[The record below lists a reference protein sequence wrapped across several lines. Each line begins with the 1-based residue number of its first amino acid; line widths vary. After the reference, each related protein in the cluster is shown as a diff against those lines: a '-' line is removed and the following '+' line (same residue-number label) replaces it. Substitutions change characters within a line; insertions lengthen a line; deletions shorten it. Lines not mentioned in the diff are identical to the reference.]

1 MKLHACP
8 NQFSQ
13 KRHSDKRM
21 ETVILAIVVP
31 ILALLSCA
39 RLVLIRR
46 TELRSHL
53 PLSVPPIRQY
63 KKVSYE
69 ELYVATDGFDIDNL
83 IGFGSFGSVYMGR
96 LSDGTIVAIKVL
108 HLNHRRD
115 FKSFDAECRALR
127 SIRHRNLVK
136 LITCCTSRDLKG
148 GDFKALVFEFMPNG
162 SLDQWLHPTTHLV
175 MLSEILNRSLN
186 LSLLQRLN
194 IAINVASAM
203 DYLHHD
209 CPMPVVHCDLKPSN
223 ILLDKDMTAHVGDF
237 GLARIL
243 SPLTPLE
250 NQSSTLG
257 LKGSIG
263 YIPPYGFGVKA
274 STSGDVYSFGIL
286 LLEMFTGKGPTSDMF
301 PNGLSLYEFVSK
313 AYPDQLMEIVDTGLL
328 EDGRGLEWQNQ
339 MMPYLVSI
347 IAVGL
352 LCSVGSPKDR
362 MNMRDALKHLQDI
375 KHSLGKLSLQRT
387 RGALCDLP
395 CNLST
400 VPLVSH

>member
-46 TELRSHL
+46 MELRSHL

-209 CPMPVVHCDLKPSN
+209 CPTPVVHCDLKPSN

-263 YIPPYGFGVKA
+263 YIPP
-274 STSGDVYSFGIL
+274 
-286 LLEMFTGKGPTSDMF
+286 
-301 PNGLSLYEFVSK
+301 
-313 AYPDQLMEIVDTGLL
+313 GLL